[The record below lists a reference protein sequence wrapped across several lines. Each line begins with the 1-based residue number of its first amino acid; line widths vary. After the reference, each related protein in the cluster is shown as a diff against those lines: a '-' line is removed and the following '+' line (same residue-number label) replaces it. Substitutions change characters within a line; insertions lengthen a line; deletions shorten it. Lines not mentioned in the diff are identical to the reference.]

1 MTRSAKMKKCKQDS
15 DLNIVSMPVVGRV
28 ISESVMN
35 PTPEQRISAV
45 GGYRLRE
52 VELSLLVLSSSSFFL
67 WKATADPSKFSLYTF
82 FQAV

>member
-35 PTPEQRISAV
+35 LTPEQHISAI

-52 VELSLLVLSSSSFFL
+52 VELSLLVLSPSSFFL

>member
-1 MTRSAKMKKCKQDS
+1 MKKCKQDS
-15 DLNIVSMPVVGRV
+15 DLNIVLMPVVGRV

-35 PTPEQRISAV
+35 LIPEQHISAI

-52 VELSLLVLSSSSFFL
+52 VELSLLVLSPYSFFL
-67 WKATADPSKFSLYTF
+67 WKGMADPSKFSLYTF

>member
-1 MTRSAKMKKCKQDS
+1 MKKCKQDS

-35 PTPEQRISAV
+35 LTPEQHISAI

-52 VELSLLVLSSSSFFL
+52 VELSLLVLSPYSFFL
-67 WKATADPSKFSLYTF
+67 WKAMADPSKFSLYTF